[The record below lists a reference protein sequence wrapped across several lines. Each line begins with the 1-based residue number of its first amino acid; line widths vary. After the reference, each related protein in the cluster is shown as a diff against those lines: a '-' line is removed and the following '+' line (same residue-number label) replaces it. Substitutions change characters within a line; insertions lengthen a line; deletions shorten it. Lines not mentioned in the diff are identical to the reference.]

1 MANNETFQSISVK
14 SAEILVAAIRE
25 IHDEGVLNRTFID
38 PVGYGS
44 NVLPDTINMIQKLID
59 SAKLINGIIGTN
71 EIKINFVDGNSFFLI
86 TQIFKKY
93 EERTN
98 PKANGL

>member
-1 MANNETFQSISVK
+1 MKPFQSISVK
-14 SAEILVAAIRE
+14 SAEILVAAIHE
-25 IHDEGVLNRTFID
+25 IHTEGVLNRTVIEPID
-38 PVGYGS
+38 DYGS

-59 SAKLINGIIGTN
+59 SAKLINGIIGTTETKVN
-71 EIKINFVDGNSFFLI
+71 LVDGTSFFLI

>member
-1 MANNETFQSISVK
+1 MKPFQSISVK

-25 IHDEGVLNRTFID
+25 IHDEGVLSRTFID

>member
-1 MANNETFQSISVK
+1 MMKPFQSISVK
-14 SAEILVAAIRE
+14 SAEILVAAIHE
-25 IHDEGVLNRTFID
+25 IHTEGVLNQTFIE

-44 NVLPDTINMIQKLID
+44 NVLPDKINMIQKLID
-59 SAKLINGIIGTN
+59 SAKLINGIIGTT
-71 EIKINFVDGNSFFLI
+71 EIKVNFVDGTSFFLI

-93 EERTN
+93 EELTN